1 MSSAAFE
8 PERPAEIA
16 AKHDAPPQEPT
27 NMIDSHVHLN
37 LPQFRDDLDQV
48 LANAREAG
56 VTRMVNIGFD
66 LESSR
71 ETVALTQR
79 YPFVL
84 GAVGVHPHDARTYNA
99 EIESQLAGMLT
110 RPSIIAV
117 GEIGLDY
124 FRDLSPRDAQ
134 QDAFRRQITLARDH
148 EMPIIIHCRDAAEDV
163 LRILAEEGSQY
174 DGVFHAFAG
183 DTKMAEEVLSLG
195 FHIGVGGVVTFKNAR
210 LREVVPEVPL
220 DSIVLETD
228 CPYLA
233 PVPFRG
239 KRNEPAYLSYVVE
252 TISQATG
259 HSVEKIVEVTNTNF
273 ARAMKL
279 AV

>member
-1 MSSAAFE
+1 
-8 PERPAEIA
+8 
-16 AKHDAPPQEPT
+16 
-27 NMIDSHVHLN
+27 MIDSHVHLN
-37 LPQFRDDLDQV
+37 LPNYRGDLDQV

-66 LESSR
+66 LASSR
-71 ETVALTQR
+71 ETVALTRR
-79 YPFVL
+79 YPFIL
-84 GAVGVHPHDARTYNA
+84 GAVGVHPHDARTYN
-99 EIESQLAGMLT
+99 EEVEKELAGMLAD
-110 RPSIIAV
+110 PSVIAV

-124 FRDLSPRDAQ
+124 YRDLSPRDIQ
-134 QDAFRRQITLARDH
+134 QEVFRRQIALAAAH
-148 EMPIIIHCRDAAEDV
+148 EMPIIVHCRDAAEDV
-163 LRILAEEGSQY
+163 LEILAGEGSRY
-174 DGVFHAFAG
+174 DGIFHAFSG
-183 DTKMAEEVLSLG
+183 DAKMAEEVLRLG

-210 LREVVPEVPL
+210 LREVVLEVPL

-239 KRNEPAYLSYVVE
+239 KRNEPAYLTYVAE

-259 HSVEKIVEVTNTNF
+259 QPVEKIVEITNINF
-273 ARAMKL
+273 ERAMKL